1 MPGLV
6 AAAPY
11 ERRMEVLRQKRQ
23 AHAAAIEA
31 ARRRG
36 EGGARL
42 ASAATGD
49 VAAPARGHAGSDDD
63 DLGGSGGGSSG
74 DEGQRGAAGSDSD
87 AEEEQRRQGG
97 GAGGGRKRKR
107 QFVLEAQPDK
117 GCACAQGGL
126 QLLPA
131 CALPLLLASA
141 RACELPSVWPAKE
154 SRLDQCSSTSPVPA
168 SHLPRCAASTAR
180 PASSCPTPPRR
191 TTPARSFTR
200 WATPGSR
207 TRCWTS
213 PPRTR
218 VGARAIQ
225 GPAGCVF
232 MSGWALGDAGCKD
245 AVLRPQGGGR
255 GWVGVCRV
263 GRRSGKGA
271 QRPAGE
277 PRGDRVRASRD
288 VLLLPRLPCPAQSA
302 CARSRARSA
311 TGTSAVPRG
320 TCAPLTDPCCTAS
333 PSGTADGMR
342 AQSRAQYHW
351 DKRSKK
357 YVKLQAGEA
366 VKAGKRVRTESGAK
380 VRWGGGRSAMMSAGC
395 CRNRAGRV
403 EAGAARQDGVGR
415 QGAGRSPRALLGCR
429 VAGCVCRVA
438 GSACKAMCVPSM
450 RAKSNRVPWCT
461 RIVDDEPACLP
472 SRHPQGKAT
481 TGLYEK
487 WSKKTR
493 LRVAPGGA
501 DEAGERLAAQMG
513 DR

>member
-11 ERRMEVLRQKRQ
+11 ERRMEVMRQKRQ

-87 AEEEQRRQGG
+87 AEAEQRRQGG

-117 GCACAQGGL
+117 GCARAPGGL

-131 CALPLLLASA
+131 RALPLLLASA
-141 RACELPSVWPAKE
+141 RARELPSVWPAKE
-154 SRLDQCSSTSPVPA
+154 SRPDQCSSTSPRLYCLPPPPSLRSKYREAGFFLSHTPEENDA
-168 SHLPRCAASTAR
+168 SEK
-180 PASSCPTPPRR
+180 
-191 TTPARSFTR
+191 FY
-200 WATPGSR
+200 
-207 TRCWTS
+207 
-213 PPRTR
+213 
-218 VGARAIQ
+218 
-225 GPAGCVF
+225 
-232 MSGWALGDAGCKD
+232 ALGDAGFKD
-245 AVLRPQGGGR
+245 AVLDLTAEDAGGCVSV
-255 GWVGVCRV
+255 GWGGALART
-263 GRRSGKGA
+263 RSG
-271 QRPAGE
+271 RLAGHA
-277 PRGDRVRASRD
+277 RTASE
-288 VLLLPRLPCPAQSA
+288 Q
-302 CARSRARSA
+302 ARMCFCSRARHA
-311 TGTSAVPRG
+311 RAV
-320 TCAPLTDPCCTAS
+320 
-333 PSGTADGMR
+333 GMR
-342 AQSRAQYHW
+342 AQARAQCHW
-351 DKRSKK
+351 DVRSSTWD
-357 YVKLQAGEA
+357 VRSTDRPLLHRVSRWHHRRHARAVARAVPLGQALQ
-366 VKAGKRVRTESGAK
+366 K
-380 VRWGGGRSAMMSAGC
+380 VRQAAGGRGGQ
-395 CRNRAGRV
+395 GRQ
-403 EAGAARQDGVGR
+403 ARQDGVGR
-415 QGAGRSPRALLGCR
+415 QGAGRSPRAPLGCR

-461 RIVDDEPACLP
+461 RIVDDERACLP